1 MPIYRETAVCNEAAA
16 CQEEW
21 MSPRSDVKTTL
32 LKLLE
37 DEKAITSSEVSRQ
50 YYVNVHKGRFGDIL
64 RLCRACVPD
73 RSARVLDIG
82 RSELTACLLTF
93 YHRVQTLGLD
103 PTVDDGGHREV
114 SIMETV
120 PHITFD
126 LLNSYRVDTWPDCGC
141 FDLIV
146 FSEVLEHLH
155 IAPEFA
161 LAFLSSLLAD
171 GGVLVCTTPNAAD
184 IAKRLRLAVG
194 RNPYERLRLYSTNP
208 GHIREYTREE
218 LIEIAGSV
226 GLRCTRHLYFDWPRS
241 SGGNRIK
248 AACMRLVRAYPSFR
262 GTSVAIFGKA
272 TPQESLN
279 RT

>member
-1 MPIYRETAVCNEAAA
+1 
-16 CQEEW
+16 
-21 MSPRSDVKTTL
+21 MSPISNVKTTF
-32 LKLLE
+32 LKLLK

-50 YYVNVHKGRFGDIL
+50 YYVNVHKSRFADIL

-126 LLNSYRVDTWPDCGC
+126 LLNSCRVDTWPDGGC

-146 FSEVLEHLH
+146 FSEVIEHLN
-155 IAPEFA
+155 IAPEFVF
-161 LAFLSSLLAD
+161 AFLRSLLAD

-184 IAKRLRLAVG
+184 IAKRLRLACG
-194 RNPYERLRLYSTNP
+194 RNPYERIRLYSRNP
-208 GHIREYTREE
+208 GHIREYTRQE
-218 LIEIAGSV
+218 LIEIALGV
-226 GLRCTRHLYFDWPRS
+226 GLRCIRHLYFDWPQS

-248 AACMRLVRAYPSFR
+248 TACMRLVRTYPPFR
-262 GTSVAIFGKA
+262 GTSVAIFRRA
-272 TPQESLN
+272 MHQEAAA
-279 RT
+279 